1 MKKYLIIL
9 STILMSF
16 TVINDAPIDRIGVPG
31 PLIFNSKDFNF
42 SWSDKPN
49 ETYYIQEYFPKKQ
62 SAENYKEMLTIH
74 LFVTDLTLNDAVD
87 QKIEELNIRKQTDIT
102 CNYKANY
109 SPDKKEI
116 IVDFVLSDMKN
127 NIINTAE
134 FNIYRYKQIDLDN
147 NKKGILI
154 FAYTKRNDKNSVDY
168 FFNNLGDIRKKSLK
182 TMISIEM
189 PKVKILE
196 N

>member
-16 TVINDAPIDRIGVPG
+16 TVINDDPIDRIGVPG
-31 PLIFNSKDFNF
+31 PLIFNSIDFNF

-74 LFVTDLTLNDAVD
+74 LFVTDLALNDAVD

-109 SPDKKEI
+109 STDKKEI
-116 IVDFVLSDMKN
+116 IVDFVLSDIKN
-127 NIINTAE
+127 DVVNIAE
-134 FNIYRYKQIDLDN
+134 FNIYRYKQVDLEN

-154 FAYTKRNDKNSVDY
+154 FAYTKRSYKNNINY
-168 FFNNLGDIRKKSLK
+168 FFNNLGSIRDKALK
-182 TMISIEM
+182 TMNNTEM
-189 PKVKILE
+189 PKVKIK
-196 N
+196 